1 MLCRVFPPGPAYD
14 NLCMFVRPGRESAR
28 VNAESSRETRAT
40 DATRRERIPLGI
52 LYMIAATILFA
63 GNSAISKWLVDKY
76 PIGEVIFT
84 RSLVSLIVC
93 SIFILP
99 QTGLAVF
106 RTQRLGDHI
115 KRGISQSA
123 SQTCIVIAFL
133 YMPLAGAVA
142 ITFSAPLFAT
152 LLSVIFLRE
161 PVGFARGAALIV
173 GFLGVVLVTNP
184 GADTLQIGALFALGN
199 AVLYATVTVAVRG
212 MTSTESTQ
220 TLTMY
225 QMVLLTAFLA
235 LLLPFGVVIPTWQ
248 DGWLM
253 VFAGLINALG
263 QYWWTRSLHLA
274 PASAVTPFYYLS
286 LVWAVV
292 FGFLIWGDVPTIG
305 LVVGSSIVVASGLY
319 LLWREARR

>member
-1 MLCRVFPPGPAYD
+1 M
-14 NLCMFVRPGRESAR
+14 RPGRENAR
-28 VNAESSRETRAT
+28 VSPETSGQLRIAEASRA
-40 DATRRERIPLGI
+40 ERIPLGI
-52 LYMIAATILFA
+52 LYMVAATILFA
-63 GNSAISKWLVDKY
+63 GNSAISKWLVDVY
-76 PIGEVIFT
+76 PVGEVVFS

-106 RTQRLGDHI
+106 HTQRLGDHI

-123 SQTCIVIAFL
+123 SQTCIVIAFMF
-133 YMPLAGAVA
+133 MPLAGAVA

-152 LLSVIFLRE
+152 LLSALFLRE
-161 PVGFARGAALIV
+161 PVGLARGAALTA

-184 GADTLQIGALFALGN
+184 GTDTLQIGALFALAN

-212 MTSTESTQ
+212 MTATESTQ

-235 LLLPFGVVIPTWQ
+235 LLLPFGFVVPTWQ
-248 DGWLM
+248 GGGLM
-253 VFAGLINALG
+253 VFAGLINAVG
-263 QYWWTRSLHLA
+263 QYWWTRALHLA

-286 LVWAVV
+286 LVWAVII
-292 FGFLIWGDVPTIG
+292 GFLVWGDVPTVG
-305 LVVGSSIVVASGLY
+305 LIIGSSIVIASGLF